1 MFVRIKKSGKNQ
13 YLQLVQSRR
22 ERGKVKQHVIG
33 TLGRLDKL
41 KEKGEIEKLVR
52 SLSRFSE
59 KALIV
64 ISGSTDVE
72 ARAKKIG
79 SSLVFEKLWTTSGIR
94 SVLKNILK
102 ERNFEF
108 DVERVIFTTV
118 LHRLMTSGSDRNCDY
133 WRRDYKI
140 AGSEEILLHHF
151 YRAMAFL
158 GEIIDEQKEGSIFSI
173 RRIKDIVE
181 EELFQINRDL
191 FTGLE
196 IVFFDTTSIY
206 FEGEGGE
213 TLGELGNS
221 KDHRPD
227 LKQMIVGVILDDNG
241 KPLCC
246 EMWPGNTADVTTLLP
261 IVEIIQ
267 KRFDIKRFCIV
278 ADRGMISKDTIEHL
292 ESKDNPV
299 NYILGA
305 RMRKVKEVR
314 DKVLSCGGR
323 YREVYPELNNCK
335 SPSPLK
341 VKEVSVNGK
350 RYVLCLNTKQA
361 RKDAHTRENIINS
374 LQEQLKKGV
383 KSLVGNK
390 GYRKY
395 LKVKKK
401 SIEIDLDKIKYEER
415 FDGKWVLQTNMKL
428 SSEEVALKYKELWQV
443 ENVFRNM
450 KSLLETRPIFHRGN
464 ATITG
469 HVFCSF
475 LALILL
481 KELYK
486 KLEKAGYYFEW
497 SKVKQ
502 DIKSLEEVVI
512 QEDGKK
518 FAIRTECLGN
528 TGKIFNAVGVAIPP
542 TVRQL

>member
-41 KEKGEIEKLVR
+41 NEKREIEKLVR

-64 ISGSTDVE
+64 ISGSTDVK

-102 ERNFEF
+102 GRNFEF

-261 IVEIIQ
+261 IVEVIQ

-278 ADRGMISKDTIEHL
+278 ADRGMISKGTIEHL

-335 SPSPLK
+335 SLSPLK

-350 RYVLCLNTKQA
+350 RYILCLNTKQA

-374 LQEQLKKGV
+374 LQEQLKKGA

-395 LKVKKK
+395 LKVEKK

-497 SKVKQ
+497 NKVKQ